1 MRRVADVHSASI
13 EEEARMEDISCS
25 ECGQLHCYRRDK
37 KFPDFCLTEAADP
50 GQLAGSVDTFRGDSH
65 DALVARAA
73 AEVEGL
79 YYGKIS
85 RVEEIVSFAKRIAAE
100 RIGIASCL
108 GLIDETKI
116 FVKVLRA
123 AGLQPYTVLCKVGSI
138 DKTEVGIPDHLKIQ
152 CGSFEACCN
161 PILQAQLLNAEKT
174 QLNVIMGLCVGHDSL
189 FTKYSEALVT
199 TLVTKDRVTGHNPA
213 VTLYNSRFYSKRIL
227 DPDYLR
233 SL

>member
-1 MRRVADVHSASI
+1 
-13 EEEARMEDISCS
+13 MEDISCS

-37 KFPDFCLTEAADP
+37 RFPDFCLTETADP
-50 GQLAGSVDTFRGDSH
+50 EQVATSVATFRGESE

-73 AEVEGL
+73 AGVEGL

-85 RVEEIVSFAKRIAAE
+85 RVEEIVAFARRIGAE

-123 AGLQPYTVLCKVGSI
+123 AGLQPYTVLCKVGSV
-138 DKTEVGIPDHLKIQ
+138 DKTDIGIPDSLKIQ
-152 CGSFEACCN
+152 CGTFEACCN

-189 FTKYSEALVT
+189 FTKHSDALVT
-199 TLVTKDRVTGHNPA
+199 TLVSKDRVTGHNPA

-227 DPDYLR
+227 DPEHLR
-233 SL
+233 GL

>member
-1 MRRVADVHSASI
+1 
-13 EEEARMEDISCS
+13 MEDISCS

-37 KFPDFCLTEAADP
+37 RFPDFCLTETADP
-50 GQLAGSVDTFRGDSH
+50 EQVATSVATFRGESE

-85 RVEEIVSFAKRIAAE
+85 RVEEIVAFARRIGAE

-123 AGLQPYTVLCKVGSI
+123 AGLQPYTVLCKVGSV
-138 DKTEVGIPDHLKIQ
+138 DKTDIGIPDSLKIQ
-152 CGSFEACCN
+152 CGTFEACCN

-189 FTKYSEALVT
+189 FTKHSDALVT
-199 TLVTKDRVTGHNPA
+199 TLVSKDRVTGHNPA

-227 DPDYLR
+227 DPEHLR
-233 SL
+233 GL